1 MSMNSNKW
9 DEIQSHFHQCI
20 QLPLNEQD
28 KFVTNLKKNDP
39 DLAKE
44 VKKLLEAYHS
54 SGTFMEDDIL
64 EEAFIKSGD
73 MVGPWKINQEIGRGG
88 MSTVYLASR
97 ADGQFERQVAIKF
110 LHGLIPGRSMH
121 RRLQLEQNILAR
133 LQHKNIAQLFDAGV
147 TDEGRPYFILEFID
161 GKPITEWCAEQ
172 ELNFSKRL
180 KIFEQ
185 VCEAVQFAHQRLI
198 VHRDLKPTNIL
209 VDKNGKVKL
218 LDFGIAKILEEEPKE
233 GAPLTRT
240 GQFLMTPEYAS
251 PEQVHGDPITTAT
264 DVYALGLILC
274 ELLTGSLPYNVAG
287 KNPIEI
293 SSIISDT
300 VPVKPSSIVAGKT
313 VKMDGESN
321 VHIKGFNQKQLKKK
335 LRGDLDNI
343 VLKALRKEPERR
355 YGSADQLLQDIRH
368 YQKNEPI
375 SARPESAGYLT
386 RKFIQRNRA
395 VVSAAAAITIILIA
409 TVIFSLIQARTTEIE
424 RQKTEQ
430 VNAFLQEMLA
440 SPNPYE
446 DGIDVRVID
455 ILDRTAERVDE
466 ELNEQPEV
474 EAAIRHTLG
483 ITYRELGQMDQ
494 AISQLSEA
502 LDLRNQLYRPPN
514 SDLSETQAQLAKTEQ
529 GRGNYEIA
537 DSLLNLALEADLK
550 LFGRENL
557 TVASRIG
564 DLGSLEWELGNL
576 DRAEELLRES
586 LALEQQLRE
595 PDHERIAISMG
606 NLASLLADR
615 GLKQEALEIYRKEL
629 EILRANFKDSEHPS
643 IPQALSHIGIIL
655 DDFEQYA
662 ESREMHNHALELF
675 KQQKG
680 EEHPD
685 VVYAM
690 NNLASVMT
698 KMGDGEE
705 ALEMQMNAA
714 ELYESIFGPEHPNL
728 GIQYNNIAFSKRNL
742 GDLDGAKESYQKAID
757 IWRAGLSEDHPFLS
771 YGYNNL
777 ASVLMTQNRYSEALP
792 NFRRAHEIR
801 TEHFDPTSAELATT
815 SSMLGYCLFKLG
827 QLSEAEPLLIDGYKT
842 LSATNGSDHTTT
854 REAAE
859 RLKEF
864 LDSQNRL
871 DDFESIAQAQN

>member
-1 MSMNSNKW
+1 MDSDRW
-9 DEIQSHFHQCI
+9 GTIQSHFHRCLQMS
-20 QLPLNEQD
+20 LGEQETFI
-28 KFVTNLKKNDP
+28 KNLEDE
-39 DLAKE
+39 DSALADE
-44 VKKLLEAYHS
+44 VKKLLNGHS
-54 SGTFMEDDIL
+54 ASGAFLEVDVL
-64 EEAFIKSGD
+64 EEAFINSGD
-73 MVGPWKINQEIGRGG
+73 MVGPWKIIREIGRGG
-88 MSTVYLASR
+88 MSTVYLAFR
-97 ADGQFERQVAIKF
+97 ADGQFEREAAIKF

-121 RRLQLEQNILAR
+121 KRIQLEQNILAR
-133 LQHKNIAQLFDAGV
+133 LQHKNISQLFDAGLS
-147 TDEGRPYFILEFID
+147 DDGRPYFILEYID
-161 GKPITEWCAEQ
+161 GKPITEWCSGQ
-172 ELNFSKRL
+172 ELSFSKRL

-218 LDFGIAKILEEEPKE
+218 LDFGIAKILEEDPQE

-240 GQFLMTPEYAS
+240 GQYLMTPEYAS
-251 PEQVHGDPITTAT
+251 PEQVHGAPITTAT

-274 ELLTGSLPYNVAG
+274 ELLTGSLPYNVSG
-287 KNPIEI
+287 KSQIEI
-293 SSIISDT
+293 SGIISGMA
-300 VPVKPSSIVAGKT
+300 PVKPSSIVSGRT
-313 VKMDGESN
+313 EKMNGETDQL
-321 VHIKGFNQKQLKKK
+321 IKGFNKKQLKKK

-386 RKFIQRNRA
+386 KKFIQRNRS

-446 DGIDVRVID
+446 DGIDVRVVD
-455 ILDRTAERVDE
+455 ILDRTAERVDA
-466 ELNEQPEV
+466 ELNGQPEV
-474 EAAIRHTLG
+474 ESSIRHTLG
-483 ITYRELGQMDQ
+483 VTYRELGQIDQ
-494 AISQLSEA
+494 AIAQLSGA
-502 LDLRNQLYRPPN
+502 LELQNQLYDPPN
-514 SDLSETQAQLAKTEQ
+514 ANLSETQAQLAKTEQ
-529 GRGNYEIA
+529 RRGNYEIA
-537 DSLLNLALEADLK
+537 DSLLNLALESDLQ

-557 TVASRIG
+557 TVAARIG

-576 DRAEELLRES
+576 GRAEELLRES
-586 LALEQQLRE
+586 LALEQKLRE

-615 GLKQEALEIYRKEL
+615 GLKQEALGIYREEL
-629 EILRANFKDSEHPS
+629 EILRANYDDTEHPS
-643 IPQALSHIGIIL
+643 IPQAISHIGIIL
-655 DDFEQYA
+655 DDFEQFE

-680 EEHPD
+680 EDHPD

-698 KMGDGEE
+698 KMGDAEE
-705 ALEMQMNAA
+705 ALEMQIDAA

-742 GDLDGAKESYQKAID
+742 GDLEGAKESYQKAID
-757 IWRAGLSEDHPFLS
+757 IWKAGLSENHPFLS

-792 NFRRAHEIR
+792 NFQKAYEIR
-801 TEHFDPTSAELATT
+801 TVHFDPTSAELAAT

-827 QLSEAEPLLIDGYKT
+827 QLSEAEPLLVDGYKA
-842 LSATNGSDHTTT
+842 LSATNGADHTTT
-854 REAAE
+854 KESAE

-864 LDSQNRL
+864 LTSQDRL
-871 DDFESIAQAQN
+871 DDFDSIAQVQN